1 LSGETVRR
9 FLTVSPDQ
17 KNFASGFFF
26 SPSVNRIAKM
36 FQPEKRML
44 AMQKKSTNER
54 GFTLIELMI
63 TVAII
68 GILAAVAIP
77 SFTSYRMKAKAS
89 EGKIN
94 LAAIA
99 TSEIAYQ
106 AEYNVYVECAANPS
120 SIPGT
125 WPAAWNNPADFAAI
139 GFAPKDE
146 KVFYQYAVTVTTTT
160 FDGSAEGDV
169 DGIGGHSLYTVSE
182 NTPVTDANPG
192 NY

>member
-1 LSGETVRR
+1 
-9 FLTVSPDQ
+9 
-17 KNFASGFFF
+17 
-26 SPSVNRIAKM
+26 M
-36 FQPEKRML
+36 F
-44 AMQKKSTNER
+44 AMQKIATNER

-77 SFTSYRMKAKAS
+77 SFASYRMKAKAS

-106 AEYNVYVECAANPS
+106 AEYNVYIACAANPAA
-120 SIPGT
+120 IPGT
-125 WPAAWNNPADFAAI
+125 TPDPWGTPADFTAM
-139 GFAPKDE
+139 GFAPKDSN
-146 KVFYQYAVTVTTTT
+146 VLYQYTVTVTATA
-160 FDGSAEGDV
+160 FNGSAEGDV
-169 DGIGGHSLYTVSE
+169 DGIGGHSIYTVS
-182 NTPVTDANPG
+182 NTAPVTDANPG